1 MSSCIVSAAEA
12 SSISWKQVCLFQ
24 ASEQFYICWWYK
36 SNFSPFLVVT
46 LLINSCS
53 KNPRFNLCFPV
64 RLISL
69 QGLSQSLLHS
79 AATLLRPSIPGQN
92 MPHLNMSQ
100 QNRAASPAA
109 NREGAER
116 RAWQWKHSPS
126 FSSGQ
131 DAQRNA
137 TLVKKI
143 TRKMQQAAL
152 DLEVTRSGKVTSS
165 EILTGIN
172 SKSPR

>member
-12 SSISWKQVCLFQ
+12 SSISWKQVWLSQ
-24 ASEQFYICWWYK
+24 ASEQLYECWWYK
-36 SNFSPFLVVT
+36 SNFSPFLVVR
-46 LLINSCS
+46 LLVNSRS
-53 KNPRFNLCFPV
+53 EIPRFNLCFPV

-79 AATLLRPSIPGQN
+79 AASLLHPSIPGQN
-92 MPHLNMSQ
+92 MTHLPHESTEQ
-100 QNRAASPAA
+100 GSISCSKW
-109 NREGAER
+109 EGAER
-116 RAWQWKHSPS
+116 KAWLWKHSPS

-131 DAQRNA
+131 HAQRNA
-137 TLVKKI
+137 ALVKNI
-143 TRKMQQAAL
+143 TRRMQQAAL
-152 DLEVTRSGKVTSS
+152 DLEFTGSDKVSSG